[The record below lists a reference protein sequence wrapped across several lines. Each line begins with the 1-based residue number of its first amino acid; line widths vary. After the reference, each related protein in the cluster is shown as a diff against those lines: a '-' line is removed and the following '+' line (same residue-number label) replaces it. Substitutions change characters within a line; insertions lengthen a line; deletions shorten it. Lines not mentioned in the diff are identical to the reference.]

1 MIYDN
6 WIEVEKNCRKK
17 FSTNNVAAETFK
29 ADFNKFL
36 NNEEYELTNVYDAD
50 ETGLRY
56 YHRIVSFSLW
66 KIRTLSQ
73 S

>member
-50 ETGLRY
+50 ETGL
-56 YHRIVSFSLW
+56 IW
-66 KIRTLSQ
+66 KVLSQ
-73 S
+73 NS